1 MTDQDCLQEKIKQ
14 WKLSDKSSNICF
26 RQKASF
32 HYDEIVKKSLEDD
45 RDIGEHDDIRLG
57 KTENNTIP
65 FCLSKWGAKEIAF
78 PIW

>member
-57 KTENNTIP
+57 KTETTP
-65 FCLSKWGAKEIAF
+65 FLFCLSKWMAKEIVC